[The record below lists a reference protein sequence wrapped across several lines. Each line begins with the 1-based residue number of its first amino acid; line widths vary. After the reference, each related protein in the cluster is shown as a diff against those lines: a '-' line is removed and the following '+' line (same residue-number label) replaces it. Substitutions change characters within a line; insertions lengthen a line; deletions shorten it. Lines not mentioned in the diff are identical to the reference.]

1 MTASILQ
8 HLLALYF
15 AIIYSWQLSSSEKTL
30 VRKKFL
36 PYISRVL
43 QIYISFTQIFFFFWE
58 MPVYLVGYAKRMLYS
73 EQPTDLLAW
82 RHLNPMLLTNFENLN
97 SIPNIFQETHNF
109 LVLTD
114 LVIICIYLRTYL
126 FKNLFKGCFP
136 GNSLVCCSP
145 RHSNFFWARHFW
157 NLVGGPAQQSY

>member
-1 MTASILQ
+1 M
-8 HLLALYF
+8 
-15 AIIYSWQLSSSEKTL
+15 
-30 VRKKFL
+30 R
-36 PYISRVL
+36 
-43 QIYISFTQIFFFFWE
+43 
-58 MPVYLVGYAKRMLYS
+58 VYLVGYAKRMLYS

-97 SIPNIFQETHNF
+97 SIPNIFQETHDF

-126 FKNLFKGCFP
+126 FKNLLKGCFP
-136 GNSLVCCSP
+136 GNSLVCHSP

-157 NLVGGPAQQSY
+157 NLVGGPAQQSYLNVISSKHQLTFGTLLCKSFLPARHLLFILSFNSVSALPTYCNLHFVHSIKYMV